1 MLLEPTCF
9 RQKAMNGLDR
19 DLCAPTRAIAVTATT
34 NSPAV
39 VEFCGSPSWA
49 VNLPFYMKCALA
61 LIVGLA
67 LVWESAAWPTLIPL
81 FTMMTVTLGIV
92 VAIGFRAATTAQIRI
107 VIDSVR
113 MTMRYGILSRRV
125 ASVELYRVQ
134 NVECMSSWWER
145 LMGFGTLVVES
156 SDVNHPRWTLR
167 GMPDVEAL
175 REWMNL
181 AAIAR
186 RDAKGIREINMGR
199 V

>member
-1 MLLEPTCF
+1 MINRTDNDFGNMACVFAGTASIDQPMVTEFQGPPCW
-9 RQKAMNGLDR
+9 
-19 DLCAPTRAIAVTATT
+19 AI
-34 NSPAV
+34 
-39 VEFCGSPSWA
+39 
-49 VNLPFYMKCALA
+49 NLPFYVKCALA
-61 LIVGLA
+61 LTVSSAIV
-67 LVWESAAWPTLIPL
+67 WRFAAWPTLVPL
-81 FTMMTVTLGIV
+81 FILMAGTVGI
-92 VAIGFRAATTAQIRI
+92 AIAVGMRAASTAQTQI

-125 ASVELYRVQ
+125 ASVEMYRVQ
-134 NVECMSSWWER
+134 NVECVSSWWER

-167 GMPDVEAL
+167 GIPDVEAL

-186 RDAKGIREINMGR
+186 RDAKGIREVNMGR

>member
-1 MLLEPTCF
+1 MKRIDDDF
-9 RQKAMNGLDR
+9 RSNV
-19 DLCAPTRAIAVTATT
+19 RAIAIPLSIDQST
-34 NSPAV
+34 V
-39 VEFCGSPSWA
+39 VEFLGSPSWA
-49 VNLPFYMKCALA
+49 VNLPFYLKGTLA
-61 LIVGLA
+61 LIVGSVV
-67 LVWESAAWPTLIPL
+67 VWESAAWPTLIPFL
-81 FTMMTVTLGIV
+81 FLMAVTVGINI
-92 VAIGFRAATTAQIRI
+92 AIGLRAATTAQTKI

-125 ASVELYRVQ
+125 ASVEMYRVQ
-134 NVECMSSWWER
+134 NVECVSSWWER

-186 RDAKGIREINMGR
+186 RDAKGIREVNMGR

>member
-1 MLLEPTCF
+1 MKRTDHDF
-9 RQKAMNGLDR
+9 RLNVH
-19 DLCAPTRAIAVTATT
+19 AIAIPLAIGQPT
-34 NSPAV
+34 V
-39 VEFCGSPSWA
+39 VEFYGSPSWA
-49 VNLPFYMKCALA
+49 VNLPFYLKCALA
-61 LIVGLA
+61 LIVGVA
-67 LVWESAAWPTLIPL
+67 VVWEFAAWPTLIPL
-81 FTMMTVTLGIV
+81 FLLIAGTVGIAI
-92 VAIGFRAATTAQIRI
+92 AIGLRAATTAQTQI

-125 ASVELYRVQ
+125 ASVEMYRVQ
-134 NVECMSSWWER
+134 NVECVSSWWKR

-156 SDVNHPRWTLR
+156 SDGNHPRWTLR

-186 RDAKGIREINMGR
+186 RDAKGIREVNMGR

>member
-1 MLLEPTCF
+1 MINNTDNDF
-9 RQKAMNGLDR
+9 G
-19 DLCAPTRAIAVTATT
+19 IAVR
-34 NSPAV
+34 AV
-39 VEFCGSPSWA
+39 AGSTSIDQPTVIEFQGSPSWA
-49 VNLPFYMKCALA
+49 INLPFYLKWKKA
-61 LIVGLA
+61 LIVVLA
-67 LVWESAAWPTLIPL
+67 VIWKSATWTTPLLFFMLIAG
-81 FTMMTVTLGIV
+81 TVGI
-92 VAIGFRAATTAQIRI
+92 AIAVGMRAASTAQTQI

-125 ASVELYRVQ
+125 ASVEMYRVQ
-134 NVECMSSWWER
+134 NVECVSRWWER

-167 GMPDVEAL
+167 GMPNAEAL

-186 RDAKGIREINMGR
+186 RDAKGIREVNMGR